1 MKKLFFTFIL
11 VISFCFSAIRAQ
23 DSITFTKK
31 GTGQPLIFLPAL
43 GCNGAVWDNTVNEL
57 SKKYTCYEV
66 SIAGFGGVPL
76 KGSFKIEKI
85 SKDLMDLIKNENLQ
99 KPVLIGH
106 SFSGFL
112 ALKTAAENPDV
123 FSKLIIVDSF
133 PFALASIYPSVTE
146 AQAKQQG
153 EMLKD
158 YILKESDSD
167 YEKSQRT
174 SFGNTIADKDAAA
187 KVIKWVLAS
196 DRSAIAEAT
205 SRAISTD
212 LRDEISKIKC
222 ETLVIGTWKG
232 KEKIG
237 FTESNVVEKFK
248 EQYKNLENIKIVI
261 AGNSKHFI
269 MLDDPDWF
277 NKTITGFISE

>member
-1 MKKLFFTFIL
+1 M
-11 VISFCFSAIRAQ
+11 
-23 DSITFTKK
+23 
-31 GTGQPLIFLPAL
+31 
-43 GCNGAVWDNTVNEL
+43 
-57 SKKYTCYEV
+57 
-66 SIAGFGGVPL
+66 
-76 KGSFKIEKI
+76 
-85 SKDLMDLIKNENLQ
+85 
-99 KPVLIGH
+99 
-106 SFSGFL
+106 
-112 ALKTAAENPDV
+112 
-123 FSKLIIVDSF
+123 
-133 PFALASIYPSVTE
+133 
-146 AQAKQQG
+146 
-153 EMLKD
+153 KD
-158 YILKESDSD
+158 YILKESESD

-248 EQYKNLENIKIVI
+248 EQYKNLENKKIVI
-261 AGNSKHFI
+261 AENSKHFI